1 MRLENKIALITG
13 AAAGIGKATA
23 ELFVREGA
31 KVVIA
36 DRDGPAA
43 SAVAQSLGEAAIA
56 VTVDVSIG
64 PQVKRMMDEAVVRF
78 GRLDVLVNNAGY
90 GIRGNV
96 VTTAE
101 EDWDALMD
109 VNLKGVFLCS
119 KYAVPHMVAQGGG
132 SIVNTSS
139 TIASVGIPDRV
150 AYVASKGG
158 VAALTRAMALD
169 HAADNIRVNSVA
181 PGVIWSSYYE
191 KMLETHEDPETFLA
205 KLKARAPTNRWGEP
219 GEIASAILWLA
230 SDESSFATGSSMT
243 IDGGYTAW

>member
-1 MRLENKIALITG
+1 MRLKNKIAVITG

-31 KVVIA
+31 TVVIA
-36 DRDGPAA
+36 DRDSEAAAAVARELGDAA
-43 SAVAQSLGEAAIA
+43 SAF
-56 VTVDVSIG
+56 TVDVSDG
-64 PQVKRMMDEAVVRF
+64 VQVRRLMDDTVARL

-119 KYAVPHMVAQGGG
+119 KYAVPHMIAQGGG
-132 SIVNTSS
+132 AIINTSS

-169 HAADNIRVNSVA
+169 HAADKIRVNSVA

-191 KMLETHEDPETFLA
+191 KMVETHEDPETFLA

-219 GEIASAILWLA
+219 HEIASAILWLA

>member
-64 PQVKRMMDEAVVRF
+64 PQVKRMMDEAVARF

>member
-1 MRLENKIALITG
+1 MRLDDKITLITG

-36 DRDGPAA
+36 DRDGAAA
-43 SAVAQSLGEAAIA
+43 SAVAQALGDAALA
-56 VTVDVSIG
+56 VTVDVSDG
-64 PQVKRMMDEAVVRF
+64 PQVKRMMDDVVVRF

-101 EDWDALMD
+101 EDWDALMA

-119 KYAVPHMVAQGGG
+119 KYAVPHMIAQGGG
-132 SIVNTSS
+132 AIVNTSS

-205 KLKARAPTNRWGEP
+205 RLKARAPTNRWGEP
-219 GEIASAILWLA
+219 HEIASAILWLA
-230 SDESSFATGSSMT
+230 SDEASFATGSAMT

>member
-219 GEIASAILWLA
+219 GEIANAILWLA

-243 IDGGYTAW
+243 VDGGYTAW

>member
-1 MRLENKIALITG
+1 MRLANKIALITG
-13 AAAGIGKATA
+13 AAAGIGKATS

-31 KVVIA
+31 TVVIA
-36 DRDGPAA
+36 DRDGEAA
-43 SAVAQSLGEAAIA
+43 AAVARALGESAVAA
-56 VTVDVSIG
+56 TVDVRDG
-64 PQVKRMMDEAVVRF
+64 AQVKRMMDGAVARF

-119 KYAVPHMVAQGGG
+119 KYAVPHMIAQGGG

-181 PGVIWSSYYE
+181 PGVIWTSYYE
-191 KMLETHEDPETFLA
+191 KIVETHEDPDAFLA
-205 KLKARAPTNRWGEP
+205 GLKARAPTNRWGEP
-219 GEIASAILWLA
+219 HEIASAILWLA
-230 SDESSFATGSSMT
+230 SDESSFATGSAMT
-243 IDGGYTAW
+243 VDGGYTAW

>member
-36 DRDGPAA
+36 DRDGAAA
-43 SAVAQSLGEAAIA
+43 SAVAQPLGEAAIA

-101 EDWDALMD
+101 EDWDTLMD

-191 KMLETHEDPETFLA
+191 KMLETHEDPEMFLA